1 MSHSMQVGS
10 IYHGKTWPAIR
21 FSAEPVLWEV
31 RRIGTGELLDRDDD
45 SDFTAISLRAK
56 NEMRIYLALSSPPHL
71 ITIFSPHH
79 QCVRLA
85 GCVLKALMVITII
98 FSLDNGTQA
107 DTQIT
112 THSLSNP

>member
-1 MSHSMQVGS
+1 MFHSMQVGS
-10 IYHGKTWPAIR
+10 IYHGRTWPASRI
-21 FSAEPVLWEV
+21 SAEPVLWEV
-31 RRIGTGELLDRDDD
+31 RRIGMGELLDRDDD

-56 NEMRIYLALSSPPHL
+56 NEIRITPHL
-71 ITIFSPHH
+71 ITIFSPRH